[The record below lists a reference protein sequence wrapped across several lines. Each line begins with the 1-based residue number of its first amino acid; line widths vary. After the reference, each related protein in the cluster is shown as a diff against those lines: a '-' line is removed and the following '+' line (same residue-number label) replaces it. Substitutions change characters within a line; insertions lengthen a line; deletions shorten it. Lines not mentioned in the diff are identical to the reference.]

1 MKRFLTVWAFA
12 MMACLSWAQ
21 APVQDIQELQRP
33 KLVVGLVV
41 DQMRWDYLTR
51 YADRYCDG
59 GFRRMMREGW
69 NCNRTL
75 INYLP
80 CITAVGHTSIYT
92 GSVPAITGIVSNTF
106 FIDGKKTYCTEDD
119 AVKAVGAYDKN
130 GKPSA
135 TARAGLESPHNLL
148 VTTMTDELRM
158 ATNFR
163 SKTVGVALKDRASIL
178 PAGHSATAAYW
189 MDGYSTNFITST
201 YYMNE
206 LPKWVKKFNDQKL
219 GDKYANEHL
228 AFANKSIKGGPWE
241 LLYDEKTYVQ
251 SAPKNQKWENTFGYD
266 LKNSPWGMKITFDMA
281 KAAVEGENLGN
292 NPAGVPDFLAVSIS
306 STDMVGHRISPNSI
320 WMEDM
325 YLRLDLDI
333 ADFLSFLDEKVGKGN
348 WILFLSADHAG
359 AHNVEWRHEHKIPSD
374 IWGENPII
382 EGLNAHLRKTFPSL
396 TENPVMSITSQQVH
410 FTNDVQ
416 TISDYPKI
424 LSEAIAY
431 LNTLP
436 EVSYAFSMAAIPD
449 FVPEPIR
456 TNAINGYCPHRSGQ
470 IQIIPRPGVTEDFS
484 KTADI
489 QKDGFVSKG
498 TNHIAWSPDDSHIPL
513 IFMGWGVPHGWDNR
527 THHITDIA
535 ATITALLNIQQPNG
549 CVGEVIEM
557 NPRRTRR

>member
-1 MKRFLTVWAFA
+1 MRRLLTAIAFMWVCCA
-12 MMACLSWAQ
+12 GWAQ
-21 APVQDIQELQRP
+21 TAVQDIPELQRP

-92 GSVPAITGIVSNTF
+92 GSVPAHTGIVANTF
-106 FIDGKKTYCTEDD
+106 FIDGKKTYCTEDRS
-119 AVKAVGAYDKN
+119 VKAVGSVDKE

-135 TARAGLESPHNLL
+135 TARAGLESPRNLL

-163 SKTVGVALKDRASIL
+163 AKTVGVALKDRASIL
-178 PAGHSATAAYW
+178 PAGHSATGAYW
-189 MDGYSTNFITST
+189 MDEYSTNFITST

-206 LPKWVKKFNDQKL
+206 LPKWAKNFNAQKL
-219 GDKYANEHL
+219 GEKYAKENL
-228 AFANKSIKGGPWE
+228 AFANKDIKGGPWK

-266 LKNSPWGMKITFDMA
+266 LKNSPWGIKITFDMA

-306 STDMVGHRISPNSI
+306 STDMVGHRIGPNSI
-320 WMEDM
+320 WIEDM
-325 YLRLDLDI
+325 YLRLDLYV
-333 ADFLSFLDEKVGKGN
+333 ADFMSYLDEKVGKGN
-348 WILFLSADHAG
+348 WTLFLSADHAG
-359 AHNVEWRHEHKIPSD
+359 AHNVTWRKEHKIPAD

-382 EGLNAHLRKTFPSL
+382 EGLNAYLREAFPLL
-396 TENPVMSITSQQVH
+396 TENPVMSLTAQQVH
-410 FTNDVQ
+410 FTNEVQ
-416 TISDYPKI
+416 AREDYQKI
-424 LSEAIAY
+424 LAESIAY
-431 LNTLP
+431 LKTLP
-436 EVSYAFSMAAIPD
+436 EVSYAFDFEAIPD
-449 FVPEPIR
+449 YVPEPVR

-470 IQIIPRPGVTEDFS
+470 IQIVPRPGVTEDFS
-484 KTADI
+484 STKNI
-489 QKDGFVSKG
+489 QSKDFVSKG

-527 THHITDIA
+527 THHVVDIA
-535 ATITALLNIQQPNG
+535 ATITALLNIQQPNA

-557 NPRRTRR
+557 KSEK

>member
-12 MMACLSWAQ
+12 LVACLSWAQ

-51 YADRYCDG
+51 YVDRYCDG

-69 NCNRTL
+69 NCNRT
-75 INYLP
+75 
-80 CITAVGHTSIYT
+80 
-92 GSVPAITGIVSNTF
+92 
-106 FIDGKKTYCTEDD
+106 
-119 AVKAVGAYDKN
+119 AVGAYDKN

-292 NPAGVPDFLAVSIS
+292 NP
-306 STDMVGHRISPNSI
+306 
-320 WMEDM
+320 
-325 YLRLDLDI
+325 
-333 ADFLSFLDEKVGKGN
+333 
-348 WILFLSADHAG
+348 
-359 AHNVEWRHEHKIPSD
+359 
-374 IWGENPII
+374 
-382 EGLNAHLRKTFPSL
+382 
-396 TENPVMSITSQQVH
+396 
-410 FTNDVQ
+410 
-416 TISDYPKI
+416 
-424 LSEAIAY
+424 
-431 LNTLP
+431 
-436 EVSYAFSMAAIPD
+436 
-449 FVPEPIR
+449 FVPR
-456 TNAINGYCPHRSGQ
+456 R
-470 IQIIPRPGVTEDFS
+470 
-484 KTADI
+484 
-489 QKDGFVSKG
+489 KG
-498 TNHIAWSPDDSHIPL
+498 
-513 IFMGWGVPHGWDNR
+513 G
-527 THHITDIA
+527 
-535 ATITALLNIQQPNG
+535 
-549 CVGEVIEM
+549 
-557 NPRRTRR
+557 